1 MQLTKMPRDVGA
13 TVFEHGAAALMARI
27 VDRNGRCVPP
37 DQVAAI
43 RYCIYELRSRGRN
56 QRKAL
61 AGHEYRRLEVD
72 EVLLDYLETESWSL
86 DVAGYNF
93 RHVLLTSSGG
103 TFPKRGS
110 RYEILYVFTPGFG
123 APIVIRF
130 FVRIVSK

>member
-1 MQLTKMPRDVGA
+1 MLTAAAGGERATRANEGRGPAAAGSRLWPRHEEEQMQLTKMPRDVGA

-61 AGHEYRRLEVD
+61 AGHE
-72 EVLLDYLETESWSL
+72 
-86 DVAGYNF
+86 
-93 RHVLLTSSGG
+93 
-103 TFPKRGS
+103 
-110 RYEILYVFTPGFG
+110 
-123 APIVIRF
+123 
-130 FVRIVSK
+130 